1 MKYLTRRLI
10 LIIFVALIAVFLFGP
25 LYHNGLRMHCPFCSS
40 GSHVVQLIN
49 EASAIEIEKSG
60 RSLYKNQDSIIILF
74 DLARHSLSRAPP
86 VYFTI

>member
-1 MKYLTRRLI
+1 MKDLIRRLTQI
-10 LIIFVALIAVFLFGP
+10 FFFALIIVLLFGP
-25 LYHNGLRMHCPFCSS
+25 VYHNGLRSNCLFCSS
-40 GSHVVQLIN
+40 GSYVVQLIN

-60 RSLYKNQDSIIILF
+60 RPLYPNQGSIIISF